1 MREWFRRVLARPA
14 AEAGKHALAL
24 EAGGRGRRWQT
35 GAEVTNLQADIRTSG
50 ALIAR
55 RAQFYVQNNCHAAAA
70 VRGLVANIIGPGIKP
85 LSRHP
90 QKSLRERL
98 HQRWGLWID
107 ECDVTDNSDF
117 YGLQALVARMMAVDG
132 EAFVRFTTGAD
143 GFPRLQVLHADQV
156 TRDQAPVGAPD
167 GIEHD
172 KWGAPVAY
180 HVLPR
185 RTSDWQQFPAPQQTP
200 VRLAARDV
208 AHIFDPLEA
217 GQRRGLSWLSPALT
231 KISETDQMDD
241 AALASAKIRNL
252 ISAAVTAPEGSEAM
266 RNAAVDWVPGA
277 MLPLDPGSDVEFF
290 EPKESGAYGE
300 FLQTHLRAIAVG
312 IGVPYEVLTGDLSEV
327 NYSSIRA
334 GIVEF
339 RKRLQHWQYNII
351 GRRLLRPVWQRFVTA
366 SMAAGIVAPAK
377 LQDAIRLVEWQPP
390 KQEWVDPLKDVQAG
404 ALAVDA
410 GFTSRSAII
419 SEMGYDPEI
428 VDAEIAADNER
439 AASLGI
445 LQPPAVPAVDEG
457 ADGEEAKGDDRAA

>member
-1 MREWFRRVLARPA
+1 MRQWFRRVLARPA
-14 AEAGKHALAL
+14 AEAGKQALAL

-55 RAQFYVQNNCHAAAA
+55 RAQFYVQNNCYAAGA
-70 VRGLVANIIGPGIKP
+70 VHGLVVNIVGPGIKP
-85 LSRHP
+85 RSTHG

-98 HQRWGLWID
+98 HQRWAVWLD
-107 ECDVTDNSDF
+107 ECDVTGNCDF
-117 YGLQALVARMMAVDG
+117 YGLQALVVRQMVVDG

-156 TRDQAPVGAPD
+156 TRDLAPVGAPD

-172 KWGAPVAY
+172 DWGAPVAY

-200 VRLAARDV
+200 IRLLARDV
-208 AHIFDPLEA
+208 AHIFDTLEA

-231 KISETDQMDD
+231 KISEADQMDD

-277 MLPLDPGSDVEFF
+277 MLPIDPGSEVEFF

-404 ALAVDA
+404 ALAVEA

-445 LQPPAVPAVDEG
+445 LQAPALPAVDEG
-457 ADGEEAKGDDRAA
+457 DDGEDEESSD

>member
-1 MREWFRRVLARPA
+1 MRQWLRRVFARSA
-14 AEAGKHALAL
+14 VKSGWHALAL

-35 GAEVTNLQADIRTSG
+35 ANEVTNLQADIRTSG

-55 RAQFYVQNNCHAAAA
+55 RAQFYVQNNCYAAGA
-70 VRGLVANIIGPGIKP
+70 VNGLVVNIVGPGIKP
-85 LSRHP
+85 RSTHP
-90 QKSLRERL
+90 QQSLRERL
-98 HQRWGLWID
+98 HQRWALWLD
-107 ECDVTDNSDF
+107 ECDVTGNCDF
-117 YGLQALVARMMAVDG
+117 YGLQALVSRQMVVDG
-132 EAFVRFTTGAD
+132 EAFVRLTTGGD

-156 TRDQAPVGAPD
+156 TRDLARSDAPD

-172 KWGAPVAY
+172 GWGAPVAY

-200 VRLAARDV
+200 IRLLARDV

-231 KISETDQMDD
+231 KISEADQMDD

-252 ISAAVTAPEGSEAM
+252 ISAAVTAPEGSEAL
-266 RNAAVDWVPGA
+266 RSAAVDWVPGA

-404 ALAVDA
+404 ALAVA
-410 GFTSRSAII
+410 SGFTSRSAII

-445 LQPPAVPAVDEG
+445 LKGRAVDAGQNQPVEDEEQPATEG
-457 ADGEEAKGDDRAA
+457 

>member
-1 MREWFRRVLARPA
+1 MREWFRRVFARPA
-14 AEAGKHALAL
+14 AEVGKQALAL

-35 GAEVTNLQADIRTSG
+35 GAEVTNLQADIRASG

-55 RAQFYVQNNCHAAAA
+55 RAQFYVQNNCYAAGA
-70 VRGLVANIIGPGIKP
+70 VHGLVVNIVGPGIKP
-85 LSRHP
+85 RSTHT

-98 HQRWGLWID
+98 HQRWALWID
-107 ECDVTDNSDF
+107 ECDVTGNCDF
-117 YGLQALVARMMAVDG
+117 YGLQALVARQMVVDG

-156 TRDQAPVGAPD
+156 TRDLAPVGAPD

-172 KWGAPVAY
+172 DWGAPVAY

-200 VRLAARDV
+200 IRLLARDV
-208 AHIFDPLEA
+208 AHVFDPLEA

-231 KISETDQMDD
+231 KISEADQMDD

-252 ISAAVTAPEGSEAM
+252 ISAAVTAPEGSETL
-266 RNAAVDWVPGA
+266 RAASVDWVPGA
-277 MLPLDPGSDVEFF
+277 MLPIDPGSEVEFF

-366 SMAAGIVAPAK
+366 AMAAGIVAPAK

-404 ALAVDA
+404 ALAVEA

-445 LQPPAVPAVDEG
+445 LQAPALPAVDEG
-457 ADGEEAKGDDRAA
+457 ADGEEEKGDDRAA

>member
-1 MREWFRRVLARPA
+1 MRQWLRRVFARSA
-14 AEAGKHALAL
+14 VKSGGHALAL

-35 GAEVTNLQADIRTSG
+35 ANEVTNLQADIRTSG

-55 RAQFYVQNNCHAAAA
+55 RAQFYVQNNCYAAAA
-70 VRGLVANIIGPGIKP
+70 VNGLVVNIVGPGIKP
-85 LSRHP
+85 RSTHP
-90 QKSLRERL
+90 QQSLRERL
-98 HQRWGLWID
+98 HQRWALWLD
-107 ECDVTDNSDF
+107 ECDVTGNCDF
-117 YGLQALVARMMAVDG
+117 YGLQALVSRQMVVDG
-132 EAFVRFTTGAD
+132 EAFVRLTTGGD

-156 TRDQAPVGAPD
+156 TRDLARSDAPD

-172 KWGAPVAY
+172 GWGAPVAY

-200 VRLAARDV
+200 IRLLARDV

-231 KISETDQMDD
+231 KISEADQMDD

-252 ISAAVTAPEGSEAM
+252 ICAAVTAPEGSEAL
-266 RNAAVDWVPGA
+266 RSAAVDWVPGA

-404 ALAVDA
+404 ALAVA
-410 GFTSRSAII
+410 SGFTSRSAII

-439 AASLGI
+439 AAGLGI
-445 LQPPAVPAVDEG
+445 LKGRAVDAGQNQPVEDEEQPATEG
-457 ADGEEAKGDDRAA
+457 